1 MSTTAK
7 RPKVFAYANFDLDAL
22 ISLAARLRGQSCTI
36 DTSTRPR
43 AGSTHW
49 VIFVV
54 FEDGV
59 EWVFRS
65 PRCGPSAIITE
76 ESASKLLIS
85 EASTL
90 KYLRGR
96 GSILVP
102 EVFSFSGDGRNEIG
116 VPYILM
122 SKASGRPLSDYDWI
136 ELSRIQ
142 GYTSRRPL
150 LPMTHRDREKVMAQ
164 LGATMLQLLDIH
176 FDKIGSLFQDSN
188 GNYCVGEC
196 LSPSLLWQH
205 RDELEG
211 IDRGPFNQES
221 QYLRSL
227 ISAFNAHAEELSLT
241 PHSFFAPIPNPFEY
255 PNWASYCKAV
265 ERWQSFCSIGDKVEG
280 NKNRL
285 DFCIAG
291 QFLNEMVPHFA
302 SAEARFVLCHPDLH
316 LGNIFIDEDF
326 NITCIIDWSSAST
339 SPVAELLSTPGLNGS
354 LSPPNQSLVTAFRSG
369 FSNRG
374 QVLGPQQWERA
385 DKMWYFL
392 RLVRMLST
400 QDYTLFKSLF
410 ELVYNENADN
420 IPRLFHERRMQEAGQ
435 AQFAKL
441 CQGESEEEE
450 DEPIQKVDDNGQ
462 THISVEVVVARKVS
476 LMCEMNSNFVADK
489 RLWLWIESVLETLDI

>member
-22 ISLAARLRGQSCTI
+22 ISLAARLRRRSCTV
-36 DTSTRPR
+36 DTSARPR

-49 VIFVV
+49 ALFIA

-59 EWVFRS
+59 EWAFRS
-65 PRCGPSAIITE
+65 PRRGLSAIIAE

-85 EASTL
+85 KASTL
-90 KYLRGR
+90 KYLRGL
-96 GSILVP
+96 GSIPVP
-102 EVFSFSGDGRNEIG
+102 EVFSSSGDGRNEIG

-150 LPMTHRDREKVMAQ
+150 LLMTHRDREK
-164 LGATMLQLLDIH
+164 
-176 FDKIGSLFQDSN
+176 IGSLFQGSN
-188 GNYCVGEC
+188 GNYSVGEC
-196 LSPSLLWQH
+196 LSPSFLWQH

-211 IDRGPFNQES
+211 IDRGPFDQES

-227 ISAFNAHAEELSLT
+227 ISAFKAHAEELSLT
-241 PHSFFAPIPNPFEY
+241 PHSFFAPIPDPFEY
-255 PNWASYCKAV
+255 PNWASYRKAV
-265 ERWQSFCSIGDKVEG
+265 ERWQNFCSIGDKVEG

-291 QFLNEMVPHFA
+291 QFLNELIPHLA
-302 SAEARFVLCHPDLH
+302 SEEARFVLCHPDLH

-326 NITCIIDWSSAST
+326 DITCIIDWSSAST
-339 SPVAELLSTPGLNGS
+339 SPLAELLSTPGLNGS
-354 LSPPNQSLVTAFRSG
+354 LSPPNPSLVTAFRSAL
-369 FSNRG
+369 SNRG
-374 QVLGPQQWERA
+374 QVLGHQQWERT
-385 DKMWYFL
+385 DRMCRCLTLYTKRTQTIFL
-392 RLVRMLST
+392 GSSMRGAC
-400 QDYTLFKSLF
+400 KK
-410 ELVYNENADN
+410 
-420 IPRLFHERRMQEAGQ
+420 AGQ

-450 DEPIQKVDDNGQ
+450 DEPTQKDDNNGQ
-462 THISVEVVVARKVS
+462 TNISVEVVVARKLT
-476 LMCEMNSNFVADK
+476 LMHEMNSNFVADK